1 MAVNPLSYSKQD
13 LSSIFL
19 LGLTNT
25 QHFPV
30 TSRLPMASKT
40 TLVTK
45 RTCMKQLF
53 TLPFLLAFLASNSQD
68 CSKLNFTLQSQ
79 IPANCTAITMTMMHD
94 QQGLPYLYVA
104 NKEAGLK
111 VYDINDIKKPKLVAT
126 VSTKSFASLHVMNLT
141 QEGNYVYLAIGN
153 HFNNKQAS
161 GMAIVDITDPAKASF
176 VSYWSLPSSSG
187 GSGIVK
193 VQGNYAYLGAMGNGL
208 VVLDISDK
216 KKIKFVSQFIPDI
229 NYPDPKP
236 KKSLFNARGMQVKD
250 DLVYLCY
257 DAGGLRI
264 INTKDKAKPVEIG
277 RYSNPVM
284 NGKPRAYN
292 NIVVDDDLAYIAAD
306 YCGMEILNIK
316 DPAKITSVGWWNPY
330 GCPTNNWFSSPVHAN
345 EIAYNK
351 DCKLIFLS
359 TGKSD
364 LDVIKVSDP
373 ANPTLCKEYGGSNNG
388 IGTWGV
394 SIYKDR
400 VFLSYT
406 CSFIPFSSNWT
417 GVKILT
423 YSNCN

>member
-1 MAVNPLSYSKQD
+1 MR
-13 LSSIFL
+13 SIF
-19 LGLTNT
+19 T
-25 QHFPV
+25 
-30 TSRLPMASKT
+30 
-40 TLVTK
+40 
-45 RTCMKQLF
+45 
-53 TLPFLLAFLASNSQD
+53 LLAVFAFLNSNSQD
-68 CSKLNFTLQSQ
+68 CSRMSFTLQSQ
-79 IPANCTAITMTMMHD
+79 IPANCTAISMTMLHD

-111 VYDINDIKKPKLVAT
+111 VYNITDLKKPKLAGT
-126 VSTKSFASLHVMNLT
+126 ISTKSFASLHVMNLT

-161 GMAIVDITDPAKASF
+161 GMAIVDVTDPAKASF

-193 VQGNYAYLGAMGNGL
+193 VQDNYAYLGAMGNGL
-208 VVLDISDK
+208 IILDISDK
-216 KKIKFVSQFIPDI
+216 KKIKFVSRFTPDI

-264 INTKDKAKPVEIG
+264 INTKDKSKPVEIG

-292 NIVVDDDLAYIAAD
+292 NIVVDEDLAYIAVD
-306 YCGMEILNIK
+306 YCGMEILNVK
-316 DPAKITSVGWWNPY
+316 DPANIKSVGWWNPY

-351 DCKLIFLS
+351 DCKLVFLS

-373 ANPTLCKEYGGSNNG
+373 ANPSLCKEYSGPNNG
-388 IGTWGV
+388 MGTWGV
-394 SIYKDR
+394 SLYKDR
-400 VFLSYT
+400 VFLSYI
-406 CSFIPFSSNWT
+406 CSFIPFPSNWT

-423 YSNCN
+423 YSDCN

>member
-1 MAVNPLSYSKQD
+1 MR
-13 LSSIFL
+13 SIFIL
-19 LGLTNT
+19 LLSFT
-25 QHFPV
+25 F
-30 TSRLPMASKT
+30 
-40 TLVTK
+40 
-45 RTCMKQLF
+45 LF
-53 TLPFLLAFLASNSQD
+53 GNGQD
-68 CSKLNFTLQSQ
+68 CKKFQITQQSQ
-79 IPANCTAITMTMMHD
+79 IPAACTAISMTMLHD

-126 VSTKSFASLHVMNLT
+126 VSTKSFSSLHVMNLA

-161 GMAIVDITDPAKASF
+161 GIAIVDVTDPARATF
-176 VSYWSLPSSSG
+176 VSFWTLPSSSG

-208 VVLDISDK
+208 VILDISDK
-216 KKIKFVSQFIPDI
+216 KKIKFISQFIPDI

-264 INTKDKAKPVEIG
+264 INTKDKINPVEIG

-292 NIVVDDDLAYIAAD
+292 NIVVDDDLAYIATD
-306 YCGMEILNIK
+306 YCGMEILNVK
-316 DPAKITSVGWWNPY
+316 DPANIRSVGWWNPY
-330 GCPTNNWFSSPVHAN
+330 GCPANNWFSSPVHAN

-364 LDVIKVSDP
+364 LDVIKVADP
-373 ANPTLCKEYGGSNNG
+373 ANPTLCKEYGGPNNG
-388 IGTWGV
+388 MGTWGV
-394 SIYKDR
+394 SLYKDR
-400 VFLSYT
+400 IFLSYI

-417 GVKILT
+417 GIKLLT
-423 YSNCN
+423 YSNCQ

>member
-1 MAVNPLSYSKQD
+1 MKSVLITLGVLISMPGMTQRCSQF
-13 LSSIFL
+13 SI
-19 LGLTNT
+19 T
-25 QHFPV
+25 Q
-30 TSRLPMASKT
+30 
-40 TLVTK
+40 
-45 RTCMKQLF
+45 
-53 TLPFLLAFLASNSQD
+53 
-68 CSKLNFTLQSQ
+68 QSQ
-79 IPANCTAITMTMMHD
+79 ITASCTAIPLTMQHD

-111 VYDINDIKKPKLVAT
+111 VYNITDIKKPKLVAT
-126 VSTKSFASLHVMNLT
+126 VSTKSFASLHVTNLT
-141 QEGNYVYLAIGN
+141 QDGNYLYLAIGN

-161 GMAIVDITDPAKASF
+161 GMAIVDITDPVKPVF
-176 VSYWSLPSSSG
+176 ISYWTLANSSG

-193 VQGNYAYLGAMGNGL
+193 VQGSYAYLGAMGNGL
-208 VVLDISDK
+208 IILDITDK

-264 INTKDKAKPVEIG
+264 INTKDKANPVEIG

-292 NIVVDDDLAYIAAD
+292 NIVVENDLAYIAVD

-316 DPAKITSVGWWNPY
+316 DPASISAVGWWNPY
-330 GCPTNNWFSSPVHAN
+330 GCPTNNWFTSPVHAN

-351 DCKLIFLS
+351 DCNLIFLS

-364 LDVIKVSDP
+364 LDIINVSDP
-373 ANPTLCKEYGGSNNG
+373 ANPVLCKEFGGPNNNM
-388 IGTWGV
+388 GTWGV
-394 SIYKDR
+394 SIYKDK

-406 CSFIPFSSNWT
+406 CAIIPFASNWT
-417 GVKILT
+417 GIKLLT
-423 YSNCN
+423 YSNCQ

>member
-1 MAVNPLSYSKQD
+1 MKLVFVTLGFFI
-13 LSSIFL
+13 SIQCISQRCSQFSI
-19 LGLTNT
+19 T
-25 QHFPV
+25 Q
-30 TSRLPMASKT
+30 
-40 TLVTK
+40 
-45 RTCMKQLF
+45 
-53 TLPFLLAFLASNSQD
+53 
-68 CSKLNFTLQSQ
+68 QSQ
-79 IPANCTAITMTMMHD
+79 IAASCTAIPLTMQHD

-111 VYDINDIKKPKLVAT
+111 VYNITDIKKPKLVAT
-126 VSTKSFASLHVMNLT
+126 VATRSFASLHVTNLT
-141 QEGNYVYLAIGN
+141 QDGNYLYLAIGN

-161 GMAIVDITDPAKASF
+161 GMAIVDITDPVKPVF
-176 VSYWSLPSSSG
+176 MSYWTLPNSSG

-208 VVLDISDK
+208 IILDITDK

-236 KKSLFNARGMQVKD
+236 KKSLYNARGMQVKE

-264 INTKDKAKPVEIG
+264 INCKDKTNPVETG

-292 NIVVDDDLAYIAAD
+292 NIVVENDLAYIAVD

-316 DPAKITSVGWWNPY
+316 DMTNIKSVGWWNPY
-330 GCPTNNWFSSPVHAN
+330 GCPTNNWFTSPVHAN

-351 DCKLIFLS
+351 DCNLIFLS

-364 LDVIKVSDP
+364 LDIINVSDP
-373 ANPTLCKEYGGSNNG
+373 ANPVLCKEFGGPNNNM
-388 IGTWGV
+388 GTWGV
-394 SIYKDR
+394 SIYKDK

-406 CSFIPFSSNWT
+406 CAIIPFASNWT
-417 GVKILT
+417 GIKLLT
-423 YSNCN
+423 YSNCQ

>member
-1 MAVNPLSYSKQD
+1 
-13 LSSIFL
+13 
-19 LGLTNT
+19 
-25 QHFPV
+25 
-30 TSRLPMASKT
+30 
-40 TLVTK
+40 
-45 RTCMKQLF
+45 MKIVLF
-53 TLPFLLAFLASNSQD
+53 TLGFLISLHGRAQRCNQLSITQ
-68 CSKLNFTLQSQ
+68 QSQ
-79 IPANCTAITMTMMHD
+79 IAAACTAIPLTMQHD
-94 QQGLPYLYVA
+94 QQGLPWLYVA

-111 VYDINDIKKPKLVAT
+111 VYNITDIKKPKLVAT
-126 VSTKSFASLHVMNLT
+126 VAARSFASLHVMNLT
-141 QEGNYVYLAIGN
+141 QDGNYLYLAIGN

-161 GMAIVDITDPAKASF
+161 GMAIVDITDPVKPVF
-176 VSYWSLPSSSG
+176 MSYWTLPNSSG

-208 VVLDISDK
+208 IILDIRDK

-236 KKSLFNARGMQVKD
+236 KKSLYNARGMQVKE

-264 INTKDKAKPVEIG
+264 INCKDKTNPVETG

-292 NIVVDDDLAYIAAD
+292 NIVVENDLAYIAVD

-316 DPAKITSVGWWNPY
+316 DMTNIKSVGWWNPY
-330 GCPTNNWFSSPVHAN
+330 GCPTNNWFTSPVHAN

-351 DCKLIFLS
+351 DCNLIFLS

-364 LDVIKVSDP
+364 LDIINVSDP
-373 ANPTLCKEYGGSNNG
+373 ANPVLCKEFGGPNNNM
-388 IGTWGV
+388 GTWGV
-394 SIYKDR
+394 SIYKDK

-406 CSFIPFSSNWT
+406 CAIIPFASNWT
-417 GVKILT
+417 GIKLLT
-423 YSNCN
+423 YSNCQ

>member
-1 MAVNPLSYSKQD
+1 MVFCLAN
-13 LSSIFL
+13 L
-19 LGLTNT
+19 L
-25 QHFPV
+25 F
-30 TSRLPMASKT
+30 
-40 TLVTK
+40 LVTNG
-45 RTCMKQLF
+45 Q
-53 TLPFLLAFLASNSQD
+53 N
-68 CSKLNFTLQSQ
+68 CSRFSITQQSQ
-79 IPANCTAITMTMMHD
+79 IAAACTAIPLTMQHD

-111 VYDINDIKKPKLVAT
+111 VYNITDIKKPKLVAT
-126 VSTKSFASLHVMNLT
+126 VSTRSFASLHVTNLT
-141 QEGNYVYLAIGN
+141 QDGNYLYLAIGN

-161 GMAIVDITDPAKASF
+161 GMAIVDITDPAKPVF
-176 VSYWSLPSSSG
+176 MSYWTLPNSSG

-208 VVLDISDK
+208 IILDITDK

-236 KKSLFNARGMQVKD
+236 KKSLYNARGMQVKD

-264 INTKDKAKPVEIG
+264 INCKDKTKPVETG

-292 NIVVDDDLAYIAAD
+292 NIVVENDLAYIAVD
-306 YCGMEILNIK
+306 YCGMEILNVKDIANIK
-316 DPAKITSVGWWNPY
+316 SVGWWNPH
-330 GCPTNNWFSSPVHAN
+330 GCPTNNWFTSPVHAN

-351 DCKLIFLS
+351 DCNLVFLS

-364 LDVIKVSDP
+364 LDIINVLDP
-373 ANPTLCKEYGGSNNG
+373 ANPVLCKEFGGPNNNM
-388 IGTWGV
+388 GTWGV
-394 SIYKDR
+394 SIYKDK

-406 CSFIPFSSNWT
+406 CAIIPFASNWT
-417 GVKILT
+417 GIKLLT
-423 YSNCN
+423 YSNCQ